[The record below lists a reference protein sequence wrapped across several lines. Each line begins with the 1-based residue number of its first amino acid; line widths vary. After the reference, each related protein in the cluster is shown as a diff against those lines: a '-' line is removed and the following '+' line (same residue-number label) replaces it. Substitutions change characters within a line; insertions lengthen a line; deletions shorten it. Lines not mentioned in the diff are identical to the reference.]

1 MLRPVGLVVKQE
13 KEFMPIE
20 NSPQQVELLDVSIA
34 NMGNVFEELCEYRA
48 KNSPVILSLKPAENT
63 PLDEAI
69 EVAIQLRDWD
79 QLTLQNILALF
90 GNKFSPEALSVLQKE
105 SRIEQKCFTEWLM
118 ASHDS
123 RINKYPQLPYRSFIR
138 KIIKENFSF
147 ILNCLQI
154 WDSENSGE
162 EMKKV
167 LRDFIE
173 TKKKVV
179 TIFPKKWERLQ

>member
-1 MLRPVGLVVKQE
+1 MLRPVGLVEKQE

-20 NSPQQVELLDVSIA
+20 NSLQVELLDISIA
-34 NMGNVFEELCEYRA
+34 NMSNVFKDLCERRA
-48 KNSPVILSLKPAENT
+48 KNSPVIIALKPVENIS
-63 PLDEAI
+63 LDEAI

-90 GNKFSPEALSVLQKE
+90 GTKFSPEALIVLQKE
-105 SRIEQKCFTEWLM
+105 SRIENKCFTEWLM

-154 WDSENSGE
+154 WDSENSE
-162 EMKKV
+162 EALKKV
-167 LRDFIE
+167 LKEFIE